1 MYEALCDNTEMSLPN
16 HLVPKHQREETKEE
30 YKLRVNQAQQKLMEE
45 IEILRLKSDTYGEK
59 IKMIDKE
66 IDNMIIVKYENH
78 PIKKEH
84 LRDQWKERCKKEE
97 IKSSQI
103 WQDKEANM
111 RSNIDTNIIPNSIEQ
126 DSNDESR
133 HVTKRTLKNVE
144 DGEQEVLTDNTLAIL
159 REHERAYMEELER
172 KMHAEESGEFF
183 DDSALEKIGGNID
196 KLEKVLGTHNNRN
209 KCANGKR
216 PDARIDSSD
225 DCRRADTAEVPNF
238 EDKIGLR
245 TKIPIPVRKL
255 MRAKRKLNLASHDND

>member
-1 MYEALCDNTEMSLPN
+1 M
-16 HLVPKHQREETKEE
+16 
-30 YKLRVNQAQQKLMEE
+30 NQAQQKLMEE

-111 RSNIDTNIIPNSIEQ
+111 RSNIDTNIIPNSIER
-126 DSNDESR
+126 DANDESR

-196 KLEKVLGTHNNRN
+196 KLEKVLRTQNN
-209 KCANGKR
+209 
-216 PDARIDSSD
+216 
-225 DCRRADTAEVPNF
+225 
-238 EDKIGLR
+238 
-245 TKIPIPVRKL
+245 
-255 MRAKRKLNLASHDND
+255 

>member
-1 MYEALCDNTEMSLPN
+1 MQVVYINVSIYISIVLYIVYVNLDAYVCNLYVYCMYSVCIYPYFMYI
-16 HLVPKHQREETKEE
+16 V
-30 YKLRVNQAQQKLMEE
+30 LMYGVC
-45 IEILRLKSDTYGEK
+45 INIYTYTYT
-59 IKMIDKE
+59 
-66 IDNMIIVKYENH
+66 KYENH
-78 PIKKEH
+78 PIRKEH

-103 WQDKEANM
+103 WQDKEANI
-111 RSNIDTNIIPNSIEQ
+111 RSNIDTNIIPNSIER
-126 DSNDESR
+126 DSNEESR

-225 DCRRADTAEVPNF
+225 DCSRADTAEVPNF

-245 TKIPIPVRKL
+245 TKIPIPDRKL
-255 MRAKRKLNLASHDND
+255 MRAKRKSNLASHDND